1 MVIDCTQC
9 QFRTVA
15 CGDCLVTV
23 LVKSDEKRTIS
34 GIMKRDNRG
43 LGGRVGPDHHAL
55 GAPELRALSVLAA
68 AGMVPPVRYKPA
80 QVSELER
87 AIVAL

>member
-1 MVIDCTQC
+1 
-9 QFRTVA
+9 
-15 CGDCLVTV
+15 
-23 LVKSDEKRTIS
+23 
-34 GIMKRDNRG
+34 MKRDKRG
-43 LGGRVGPDHHAL
+43 LGGRVGPDRHAL

>member
-1 MVIDCTQC
+1 MVIDCAQC

-23 LVKSDEKRTIS
+23 VVKSDEKRTIS
-34 GIMKRDNRG
+34 RIRKKDNRG
-43 LGGRVGPDHHAL
+43 LGDRLDPGRHAL

-68 AGMVPPVRYKPA
+68 AGLVPPVRYKPA